1 MRAVAAV
8 RPTPAPAPAPAPAR
22 NRSLRVVHVITA
34 LDIGG
39 AERQLQWITAASVH
53 SSSTIALYAGGPV
66 ADAMTAAGADVDIVE
81 LGRRGKLRG
90 FVRLVRMLR
99 RVRPEVVHVHLLAA
113 QLWGIPAARLAGVR
127 TVISSEHSLMD
138 TNIENRPLTPLLRRV
153 YLTLERMS
161 THTIA
166 VSDRTRRRLISSGVA
181 GRRITVVDNG
191 IDFESLHFSVD
202 ERTRVRAEW
211 GVPDAA
217 QVVGA
222 VGRLEAVKRLPELLT
237 ALAPTL
243 SPSRYLVIAGDG
255 PQQAEL
261 AELAAQL
268 GVTDQIRLLGPRRDM
283 RAVLSGFDAL
293 ISPSLNETFG
303 MAVVEALAC
312 GLPVAYA
319 QCPAL
324 EELDPRPAWA
334 IPIDTTLEQAA
345 PIEAEA
351 IRRGVDQALGAAGRG
366 PGGRFPVPAAL
377 TERYGVGRAAAAID
391 ELYRQQRRSR

>member
-1 MRAVAAV
+1 MRAVVAV
-8 RPTPAPAPAPAPAR
+8 RPTPAPNR
-22 NRSLRVVHVITA
+22 NRPLRVVHVITA

-39 AERQLQWITAASVH
+39 AERQLQWITAASEH

-81 LGRRGKLRG
+81 LGRRGKVRG
-90 FVRLVRMLR
+90 FLHLVRMLR
-99 RVRPEVVHVHLLAA
+99 RVRPDVVHVHLLSA
-113 QLWGIPAARLAGVR
+113 QLWGIPAARLAGVG

-181 GRRITVVDNG
+181 DRRITVVDNG
-191 IDFESLHFSVD
+191 IDFESLHFCPD
-202 ERTRVRAEW
+202 DRTRVRAEW

-222 VGRLEAVKRLPELLT
+222 VGRLEPVKRLPELLA

-243 SPSRYLVIAGDG
+243 APGRRYLVIAGDG

-268 GVTDQIRLLGPRRDM
+268 GVADQVRLLGPRRDM

-303 MAVVEALAC
+303 MAVVEALGS

-324 EELDPRPAWA
+324 EELDPRPTWA
-334 IPIDTTLEQAA
+334 IPIDTTFEQTA
-345 PIEAEA
+345 PIEADA
-351 IRRGVDQALGAAGRG
+351 IRGGVDQALGAAGRG
-366 PGGRFPVPAAL
+366 PSGRFPVPVAL
-377 TERYGVGRAAAAID
+377 TDRYGVGGAAAKID
-391 ELYRQQRRSR
+391 ELYRQQRRNR